1 MKKPEPVSVVSV
13 ATGSLARE
21 PLTEKQAD
29 NLLALLGNAKRL
41 EKLSAAELVSE
52 CLETP
57 AADYQVVTEL
67 MNRVL
72 PGWADILGDDEPENA
87 SDQRPRP

>member
-29 NLLALLGNAKRL
+29 NLMALLDNARRL
-41 EKLSAAELVSE
+41 EKLSAEELVSE
-52 CLETP
+52 CLGTA
-57 AADYQVVTEL
+57 AADYAIVTEL

-72 PGWADILGDDEPENA
+72 PGWADILADDEPENNRIT
-87 SDQRPRP
+87 DTGK